1 MVNIILYGCNGAM
14 GRVMTETAL
23 SDDGITI
30 VAGVDAD
37 ATKHA
42 DYPVY
47 STLGECPQA
56 DVVIDFSVAKAVD
69 GVLSYCEK
77 TKTPAVLCTTGLSDE
92 QQARVEELTKTCAVL
107 RSANMS
113 VGVNLLLKILKE
125 AAPVLAAAGFDIEIV
140 EKHHNRKLDAP
151 SGTALALADAV
162 NESLDNAY
170 QYKFDRTSERRK
182 RDRKEIGIQSLRGG
196 NLVGEHEVMFAGQ
209 DEVVYF
215 QHTAY
220 SRAIFAKGAIQAAK
234 FLAGKGP
241 GKYDMSDV
249 VA

>member
-1 MVNIILYGCNGAM
+1 
-14 GRVMTETAL
+14 
-23 SDDGITI
+23 
-30 VAGVDAD
+30 
-37 ATKHA
+37 
-42 DYPVY
+42 
-47 STLGECPQA
+47 
-56 DVVIDFSVAKAVD
+56 
-69 GVLSYCEK
+69 
-77 TKTPAVLCTTGLSDE
+77 
-92 QQARVEELTKTCAVL
+92 
-107 RSANMS
+107 MS

-209 DEVVYF
+209 DEVVSF

>member
-1 MVNIILYGCNGAM
+1 MTRIVLCGANGKM
-14 GRVMTETAL
+14 GKVIQSVVSGRDNCE
-23 SDDGITI
+23 I
-30 VAGVDAD
+30 VAGVDLN
-37 ATKHA
+37 TESSGF
-42 DYPVY
+42 PVY
-47 STLGECPQA
+47 SSFADIKETA
-56 DVVIDFSVAKAVD
+56 DVIIDFSNPALLESLLDYSVNNNIPVVIATTGYDDNQKKMIEAASEKAPVFFTYNMSMGINLLANLAKKAV
-69 GVLSYCEK
+69 S
-77 TKTPAVLCTTGLSDE
+77 
-92 QQARVEELTKTCAVL
+92 
-107 RSANMS
+107 
-113 VGVNLLLKILKE
+113 IL
-125 AAPVLAAAGFDIEIV
+125 GDDFDIEIV

-209 DEVVYF
+209 DEVVSF

>member
-37 ATKHA
+37 TTKHA

-125 AAPVLAAAGFDIEIV
+125 AAPVLAAAGFHVEIV
-140 EKHHNRKLDAP
+140 GKHPKRKLDAP
-151 SGTALALADAV
+151 SCPALALADAV

-209 DEVVYF
+209 DEVVSF